1 MGSNPAGRTRPLPE
15 MMFVRLL
22 LVLLLVFWV
31 VPLLRRSMT
40 RRRPSA
46 PATGAARGQQDREE
60 HLANLTR
67 QDISDADYEELPPE
81 K

>member
-1 MGSNPAGRTRPLPE
+1 
-15 MMFVRLL
+15 MFFRLL

-31 VPLLRRSMT
+31 VPLVRRSMT
-40 RRRPSA
+40 GRRRPPSA
-46 PATGAARGQQDREE
+46 DGGERLRRERDQ

-67 QDISDADYEELPPE
+67 QDISDADYEELPPD